1 VVALALARAAGASV
15 TVPSYDL
22 PTDIQ
27 DFSATD
33 PDFGKAQMS
42 DEDIERAIADIKA
55 ALKRYQH
62 GKK

>member
-1 VVALALARAAGASV
+1 MAPV

-33 PDFGKAQMS
+33 PDFTKTHMS

-55 ALKRYQH
+55 ALKRYHH

>member
-1 VVALALARAAGASV
+1 VAAPV

-27 DFSATD
+27 DFTATD
-33 PDFGKAQMS
+33 PDFSKMHMS
-42 DEDIERAIADIKA
+42 DEDIERAIADIKT
-55 ALKRYQH
+55 ALKRYNP